1 MATQAPTSPAPA
13 ADALQGAAHSFP
25 RRDSS
30 EADVMPIGRRTA
42 KLLAGGLRNALQPL
56 ASERLTVTP
65 EQAII
70 DTHDSW
76 LAAQGHSMGL
86 AFYQLPPMKGRLALR
101 LGHDLIAALV
111 DAFFGGSIARGK
123 TKKTEYSPAD
133 LRLMHR
139 IADSLA
145 MPIGTAWGEFGSFR
159 CLAAGLTD
167 DPEEAKIAKGDAAL
181 MIQPFALTF
190 AGTTSFTIDIVYPI
204 AMIQSAREEW
214 SPSQGPEAISADPAW
229 RLEMGGAMAEVF
241 VPVRSILAR
250 PTMTLPELANLKP
263 GDIIPIPPAQNIP
276 LIIGDRTFARGS
288 LGEQNGLAAFRID
301 HTEKG

>member
-1 MATQAPTSPAPA
+1 MATQASPSPVPTA
-13 ADALQGAAHSFP
+13 ATPSRAAHSFP
-25 RRDSS
+25 QRDSS
-30 EADVMPIGRRTA
+30 EADVMPIARRTA
-42 KLLAGGLRNALQPL
+42 KLLATGLRSALQPL

-65 EQAII
+65 EQAIV

-111 DAFFGGSIARGK
+111 DAFFGGSISRATTR
-123 TKKTEYSPAD
+123 KTEYAPAD

-139 IADSLA
+139 IADSLVA
-145 MPIGTAWGEFGSFR
+145 PIGAAWGAFGSFR

-167 DPEEAKIAKGDAAL
+167 DPEEAKIARGDAPVL
-181 MIQPFALTF
+181 IQPFTLTF
-190 AGTTSFTIDIVYPI
+190 AGTTGFTIDIIYPI
-204 AMIQSAREEW
+204 AMIQSARDEW
-214 SPSQGPEAISADPAW
+214 CAAQGPEAVASDPVW
-229 RLEMGGAMAEVF
+229 RHELGGALAEVF

-250 PTMTLPELANLKP
+250 PTMSLPELANLKP

-301 HTEKG
+301 HIEKG